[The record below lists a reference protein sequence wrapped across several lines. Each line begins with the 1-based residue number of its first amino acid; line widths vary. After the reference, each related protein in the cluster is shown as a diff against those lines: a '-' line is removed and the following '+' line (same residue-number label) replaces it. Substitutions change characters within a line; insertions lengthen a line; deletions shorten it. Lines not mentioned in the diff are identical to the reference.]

1 MPAGPL
7 RSRARRPGWGWGEGV
22 GVGVGAAA
30 VWLVGVDGG
39 LATDPMMTSRTK
51 IAKTA
56 ITADQMGWRRG
67 HARFLGGVAC

>member
-1 MPAGPL
+1 
-7 RSRARRPGWGWGEGV
+7 
-22 GVGVGAAA
+22 